1 MEHTDKKMTGWVR
14 DKEGLSYYLQPGVRV
29 TNDWYEY
36 QGRWYWFN
44 GAGYAICRSWY
55 EYKGNWYYFGA
66 DCAMVKGVEVIEGK
80 PYVFDENGAMKQ
92 EGTPINA
99 RIGENGVMYIDGIP
113 LGEKPGKGPEP
124 VTDLRMAEGQAAAGE
139 APGQTVGGASGQ
151 PAAAPAQPAA
161 ALRTSPRGIALI
173 KEFEGCRLSAYLCAA
188 GVPTI
193 GYGHTAGVALGMTIT
208 LAQAEA
214 FLREDL
220 RKFEKGVSEAL
231 TRSVTQSQFDALVS
245 FSYNLGVGALKK
257 STLLRLLNQGR
268 TEEAAGEFLKWNR
281 AGGKVLTGLTRRR
294 QKEKELFLS

>member
-14 DKEGLSYYLQPGVRV
+14 DREGLSYYLQPGVKV
-29 TNDWYEY
+29 TDDWYEY

-44 GAGYAICRSWY
+44 GAGYAICRNWY

-66 DCAMVKGVEVIEGK
+66 DCAMVKGVEVIGGK
-80 PYVFDENGAMKQ
+80 PYVFDENGAMKK
-92 EGTPINA
+92 EGTPIAA
-99 RIGENGVMYIDGIP
+99 RIGENGVLYIDGIP
-113 LGEKPGKGPEP
+113 LGEAPGSGPEP
-124 VTDLRMAEGQAAAGE
+124 VTDLRAEEGQTAAGA
-139 APGQTVGGASGQ
+139 APGQPEASGQ
-151 PAAAPAQPAA
+151 ASPQSAA
-161 ALRTSPRGIALI
+161 ALRTSPKGIALI
-173 KEFEGCRLSAYLCAA
+173 KEFEGCRLNAYLCAA

-231 TRSVTQSQFDALVS
+231 TRPVTQSQFDALVS